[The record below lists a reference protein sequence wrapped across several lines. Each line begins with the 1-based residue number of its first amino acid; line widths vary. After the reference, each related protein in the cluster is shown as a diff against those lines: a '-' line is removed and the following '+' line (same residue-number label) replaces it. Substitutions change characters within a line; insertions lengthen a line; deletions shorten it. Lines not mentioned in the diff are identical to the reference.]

1 MVWNLFRVLLMQFM
15 YIIMFKESRKS
26 QISSS
31 VLEIPLV
38 TPFYEALIL
47 WVQRADSLEKTWM
60 LGKIEGS
67 RGRG

>member
-1 MVWNLFRVLLMQFM
+1 MQFM

-26 QISSS
+26 RISSS